1 MCVCV
6 SRWADH
12 KTRVRIVTRTYSLK
26 RSTSPQVRLRRSSV
40 MKLPLAIC
48 MACDLH
54 GVIGF
59 EPPMGNH
66 PEAKTTHRLKSTL
79 RASVWCRRR
88 IRLRMASVAGAGK
101 PIRSVAAVLFARQK
115 ATHGCFFLSF
125 FVGDSQTVGFSFG
138 FPFKPTKKG
147 VLKEKDT
154 PTLGALPPRRGQAV
168 VHGVF
173 RTLTWSWVSAGEPGV
188 SPGTGVLM
196 ETRWTCSLLG
206 K

>member
-1 MCVCV
+1 MKYAGLTGLFLGICFRRKQRGTLSIHVLFQFVCVCV

-12 KTRVRIVTRTYSLK
+12 KTRVRKVTRTYSLK

-88 IRLRMASVAGAGK
+88 IRLRMASVSGAGK

-115 ATHGCFFLSF
+115 ATHGCFFLF
-125 FVGDSQTVGFSFG
+125 F
-138 FPFKPTKKG
+138 
-147 VLKEKDT
+147 L
-154 PTLGALPPRRGQAV
+154 
-168 VHGVF
+168 
-173 RTLTWSWVSAGEPGV
+173 
-188 SPGTGVLM
+188 
-196 ETRWTCSLLG
+196 
-206 K
+206 